1 MKVRIYQKDKNYG
14 GMPKDLSLADLC
26 FCQKIYRFL
35 PNLYAYYDRAK
46 GCYIWGLEGKKYL
59 DMSNMGV
66 GTNVLG
72 YSNKKI
78 DNKVT
83 SNIKKSNF
91 DNFIMP

>member
-26 FCQKIYRFL
+26 FCQKILIDFYQI
-35 PNLYAYYDRAK
+35 Y
-46 GCYIWGLEGKKYL
+46 GLHIMTEPRLLHLGFGGKKYL

-72 YSNKKI
+72 YIKI

-83 SNIKKSNF
+83 SNIKKV
-91 DNFIMP
+91 I